1 MPFYYGFDIYYLI
14 LIVPALLFGLW
25 AQSQVNTN
33 FQKYSKI
40 GTMRGM
46 TGAQAAEYILQQN
59 GIYDVEVRHIS
70 GHLSDNFNTKNKT
83 INLSDSVYNSTSIAS
98 IGVAAHEAGHAV
110 QHAVNYKP
118 IRIREM
124 IIPVTQIGSW
134 LYLPIIF
141 VGFLFSSQYLVNLG
155 IILFSTLAIFQLVT
169 LPVEFNASD
178 RAITTLS
185 QSGIL
190 YGEEIDGAKKVL
202 KAAAL
207 TYVAALVSSLAQLL
221 RLIILF
227 GGRRRD

>member
-1 MPFYYGFDIYYLI
+1 MPFFYYFDIYYLI
-14 LIVPALLFGLW
+14 LIVPALIFGLW
-25 AQSQVNTN
+25 AQSQVNSN
-33 FQKYSKI
+33 FSKYSKV

-70 GHLSDNFNTKNKT
+70 GNLTDNFNPRNKT
-83 INLSDSVYNSTSIAS
+83 INLSDSVYNSTSIAA

-134 LYLPIIF
+134 LYLPVIF
-141 VGFLFSSQYLVNLG
+141 IGFIFSSQYLVNLG
-155 IILFSTLAIFQLVT
+155 ILLFATLAIFQLVT

-178 RAITTLS
+178 RAITTLAN
-185 QSGIL
+185 SGIL
-190 YGEEIDGAKKVL
+190 YGEEINGAKKVL

-221 RLIILF
+221 RLILIF

>member
-1 MPFYYGFDIYYLI
+1 MFYGFDIYYFI
-14 LIVPALLFGLW
+14 LIIPALLFGLW

-33 FQKYSKI
+33 FQKYSQI

-59 GIYDVEVRHIS
+59 GIYDVQIRHVS
-70 GHLSDNFNTKNKT
+70 GHLSDNFNPRNKT
-83 INLSDSVYNSTSIAS
+83 INLSDSVYNSTSIAA
-98 IGVAAHEAGHAV
+98 IGVATHEAGHAV
-110 QHAVNYKP
+110 QHAVNYAP

-134 LYLPIIF
+134 LYLPIIM
-141 VGFLFSSQYLVNLG
+141 VGFLFSSQTLVNVG
-155 IILFSTLAIFQLVT
+155 ILLFSTLAIFQLVT
-169 LPVEFNASD
+169 LPVEFDASG
-178 RAITTLS
+178 RAIRTLES
-185 QSGIL
+185 SGIL
-190 YGEEIDGAKKVL
+190 YGEEITGAKKVL

-221 RLIILF
+221 RLILIF

>member
-1 MPFYYGFDIYYLI
+1 MFYGFDIYYFI
-14 LIVPALLFGLW
+14 LIIPALLFGLW

-33 FQKYSKI
+33 FQKYSQI

-59 GIYDVEVRHIS
+59 GIYDVQIRHVS
-70 GHLSDNFNTKNKT
+70 GHLSDNFNPRNKT
-83 INLSDSVYNSTSIAS
+83 INLSDSVYNSTSIAA

-110 QHAVNYKP
+110 QHAVNYAP
-118 IRIREM
+118 IKIREM

-134 LYLPIIF
+134 LYLPIIM
-141 VGFLFSSQYLVNLG
+141 VGFLFSSQALVNVG
-155 IILFSTLAIFQLVT
+155 ILLFSTLAIFQLVT
-169 LPVEFNASD
+169 LPVEFDASG
-178 RAITTLS
+178 RAIRTLES
-185 QSGIL
+185 SGIL
-190 YGEEIDGAKKVL
+190 YGEEITGAKKVL

-221 RLIILF
+221 RLILIF

>member
-1 MPFYYGFDIYYLI
+1 MPFFYYFDIYYLI

-25 AQSQVNTN
+25 AQSQVNSN
-33 FQKYSKI
+33 FSKYSKV

-70 GHLSDNFNTKNKT
+70 GNLTDNFNPRNKT
-83 INLSDSVYNSTSIAS
+83 INLSDSVYNSTSIAA

-124 IIPVTQIGSW
+124 IIPVTQMGSW
-134 LYLPIIF
+134 LYLPVIF
-141 VGFLFSSQYLVNLG
+141 IGFLFSSQYLVNLG
-155 IILFSTLAIFQLVT
+155 ILLFATLAIFQLVT

-178 RAITTLS
+178 RAITTLAN
-185 QSGIL
+185 SGIL
-190 YGEEIDGAKKVL
+190 YGEEITGAKKVL

-221 RLIILF
+221 RLILIF

>member
-1 MPFYYGFDIYYLI
+1 MFYGFDIYYFI
-14 LIVPALLFGLW
+14 LIIPALLFGLW

-33 FQKYSKI
+33 FQKYSQI

-59 GIYDVEVRHIS
+59 GIYDVQIRHVS
-70 GHLSDNFNTKNKT
+70 GHLSDNFNPRNKT
-83 INLSDSVYNSTSIAS
+83 VNLSDSVYNSTSIAA

-110 QHAVNYKP
+110 QHAVNYAP

-134 LYLPIIF
+134 LYLPIIM
-141 VGFLFSSQYLVNLG
+141 VGFLFSSQALVNVG
-155 IILFSTLAIFQLVT
+155 ILLFSTLAIFQLVT
-169 LPVEFNASD
+169 LPVEFDASG
-178 RAITTLS
+178 RAIRTLES
-185 QSGIL
+185 SGIL
-190 YGEEIDGAKKVL
+190 YGEEITGAKKVL

-221 RLIILF
+221 RLILIF

>member
-1 MPFYYGFDIYYLI
+1 MFYGLDIYYFILI
-14 LIVPALLFGLW
+14 LPALLFGLW

-70 GHLSDNFNTKNKT
+70 GHLSDNFNPKNKT
-83 INLSDSVYNSTSIAS
+83 INLSDSVYNSTSIAA

>member
-1 MPFYYGFDIYYLI
+1 MFYGFDIYYFI
-14 LIVPALLFGLW
+14 LIIPALLFGLW

-33 FQKYSKI
+33 FQKYSQI

-59 GIYDVEVRHIS
+59 GIYDVQIRHVS
-70 GHLSDNFNTKNKT
+70 GHLSDNFNPRNKT
-83 INLSDSVYNSTSIAS
+83 VNLSDSVYNSTSIAA

-110 QHAVNYKP
+110 QHAVNYAP

-134 LYLPIIF
+134 LYLPIIM
-141 VGFLFSSQYLVNLG
+141 VGFLFSSQTLVNVG
-155 IILFSTLAIFQLVT
+155 ILLFSTLAIFQLVT
-169 LPVEFNASD
+169 LPVEFDASG
-178 RAITTLS
+178 RAIRTLES
-185 QSGIL
+185 SGIL
-190 YGEEIDGAKKVL
+190 YGEEITGAKKVL

-221 RLIILF
+221 RLILIF

>member
-1 MPFYYGFDIYYLI
+1 MFYGFDIYYFI
-14 LIVPALLFGLW
+14 LIIPALLFGLW

-33 FQKYSKI
+33 FQKYSQI

-59 GIYDVEVRHIS
+59 GIYDVQIRHVS
-70 GHLSDNFNTKNKT
+70 GHLSDNFNPRNKT
-83 INLSDSVYNSTSIAS
+83 INLSDSVYNSTSIAA

-110 QHAVNYKP
+110 QHAVNYAP

-134 LYLPIIF
+134 LYLPIIM
-141 VGFLFSSQYLVNLG
+141 VGFLFSSQALVNVG
-155 IILFSTLAIFQLVT
+155 ILLFSTLAIFQLVT
-169 LPVEFNASD
+169 LPVEFDASG
-178 RAITTLS
+178 RAIRTLES
-185 QSGIL
+185 SGIL
-190 YGEEIDGAKKVL
+190 YGEEITGAKKVL

-221 RLIILF
+221 RLILIF

>member
-25 AQSQVNTN
+25 AQSQVNIN

-70 GHLSDNFNTKNKT
+70 GHLSDNFNPRNKT
-83 INLSDSVYNSTSIAS
+83 INLSDSVYNSTSIAA

-155 IILFSTLAIFQLVT
+155 IILFSTLAVFQLVT

>member
-1 MPFYYGFDIYYLI
+1 MFYGFDIYYFI
-14 LIVPALLFGLW
+14 LIIPALLFGLW

-33 FQKYSKI
+33 FQKYSQI

-59 GIYDVEVRHIS
+59 GIYDVQIRHVS
-70 GHLSDNFNTKNKT
+70 GHLSDNFNPRNKT
-83 INLSDSVYNSTSIAS
+83 INLSDSVYNSTSIAA

-110 QHAVNYKP
+110 QHAVNYAP

-134 LYLPIIF
+134 LYLPIIM
-141 VGFLFSSQYLVNLG
+141 VGFLFSSQALVNVG
-155 IILFSTLAIFQLVT
+155 IFLFSTLAIFQLVT
-169 LPVEFNASD
+169 LPVEFDASG
-178 RAITTLS
+178 RAIRTLES
-185 QSGIL
+185 SGIL
-190 YGEEIDGAKKVL
+190 YGEEITGAKRVL

-221 RLIILF
+221 RLILIF

>member
-1 MPFYYGFDIYYLI
+1 MPFYYGFDISYFI
-14 LIVPALLFGLW
+14 LIIPALLFGLW

-33 FQKYSKI
+33 FNKYSKVR
-40 GTMRGM
+40 TMRGM

-70 GHLSDNFNTKNKT
+70 GNLTDNFNPRNKT
-83 INLSDSVYNSTSIAS
+83 INLSDSVYNSTSIAAV
-98 IGVAAHEAGHAV
+98 GVAAHEAGHAV

-134 LYLPIIF
+134 LYLPIIL
-141 VGFLFSSQYLVNLG
+141 VGFIFSSQYIVNLG
-155 IILFSTLAIFQLVT
+155 IILFSFLAIFQLVT

-178 RAITTLS
+178 RAIKTLEG
-185 QSGIL
+185 SGIL
-190 YGEEIDGAKKVL
+190 YGEEITGAKRVL
-202 KAAAL
+202 RAAAL
-207 TYVAALVSSLAQLL
+207 TYVAALVSSIAQLL
-221 RLIILF
+221 RLILIF

>member
-1 MPFYYGFDIYYLI
+1 MFYGFDIYYFI
-14 LIVPALLFGLW
+14 LIIPALLFGLW
-25 AQSQVNTN
+25 AQNQVNTN
-33 FQKYSKI
+33 YTKYSNI
-40 GTMRGM
+40 RTMRGM
-46 TGAQAAEYILQQN
+46 TGAEAAEYILRQN
-59 GIYDVEVRHIS
+59 GIYNVAIHQIS
-70 GHLSDNFNTKNKT
+70 GHLSDNFNPKNNV
-83 INLSDSVYNSTSIAS
+83 ISLSEGVYNSTSIAA

-134 LYLPIIF
+134 LYLPIIMI
-141 VGFLFSSQYLVNLG
+141 GFIFSSQGLVNLG
-155 IILFSTLAIFQLVT
+155 IILFSTLAIFQLAT

-178 RAITTLS
+178 RAIKTLS

-190 YGEEIDGAKKVL
+190 YGEEITGAKRVL

-221 RLIILF
+221 RLILIF

>member
-1 MPFYYGFDIYYLI
+1 MFYGFDIYYFI
-14 LIVPALLFGLW
+14 LIIPALLFGLW

-59 GIYDVEVRHIS
+59 GIYDVQIRHVS
-70 GHLSDNFNTKNKT
+70 GHHSDNFNPRNKT
-83 INLSDSVYNSTSIAS
+83 INLSDSVYNSTSIAA

-110 QHAVNYKP
+110 QHAVNYAP

-134 LYLPIIF
+134 LYLPIIM
-141 VGFLFSSQYLVNLG
+141 VGFLVSSQTLVNVG
-155 IILFSTLAIFQLVT
+155 ILLFSTLAIFQFVT
-169 LPVEFNASD
+169 LPVEFDASG
-178 RAITTLS
+178 RAIRTLES
-185 QSGIL
+185 SGIL
-190 YGEEIDGAKKVL
+190 YGEEITGAKKVL

-221 RLIILF
+221 RLILIF

>member
-1 MPFYYGFDIYYLI
+1 MFYGFDIYYFI
-14 LIVPALLFGLW
+14 LIIPALLFGLW

-70 GHLSDNFNTKNKT
+70 GHLSDNFNPKNKT
-83 INLSDSVYNSTSIAS
+83 INLSDSVYNSTSIAA

-221 RLIILF
+221 RLILIF

>member
-1 MPFYYGFDIYYLI
+1 MFYGFDIYYFILI
-14 LIVPALLFGLW
+14 LPALLFGLW
-25 AQSQVNTN
+25 AQSQVNNN
-33 FQKYSKI
+33 FAKYSKI

-59 GIYDVEVRHIS
+59 GIYDVQVRRIS
-70 GHLSDNFNTKNKT
+70 GHLSDNFNPRNKT
-83 INLSDSVYNSTSIAS
+83 INLSDSVYGSTSIAA

-134 LYLPIIF
+134 LYLPIILI
-141 VGFLFSSQYLVNLG
+141 GFFLSSQYLVNLG
-155 IILFSTLAIFQLVT
+155 IILFSTLAIFQLAT

-178 RAITTLS
+178 RAITTLA

-190 YGEEIDGAKKVL
+190 YGEEINGAKKVL

-221 RLIILF
+221 RLILIF

>member
-1 MPFYYGFDIYYLI
+1 MFYGFDIYYFILI
-14 LIVPALLFGLW
+14 LPALLFGLW

-59 GIYDVEVRHIS
+59 GIYDVSIYHVS
-70 GHLSDNFNTKNKT
+70 GHLSDNFNPRNKT
-83 INLSDSVYNSTSIAS
+83 INLSDSVYNSTSIAA

-124 IIPVTQIGSW
+124 VIPVTQIGSW
-134 LYLPIIF
+134 LYLPILLIG
-141 VGFLFSSQYLVNLG
+141 VFLSSQSLINIG
-155 IILFSTLAIFQLVT
+155 ILLFSTLAIFQLVT
-169 LPVEFNASD
+169 LPVEFDASD
-178 RAITTLS
+178 RAIKTLS

-190 YGEEIDGAKKVL
+190 QGEEITGAKRVL

-221 RLIILF
+221 RLVLLF

>member
-1 MPFYYGFDIYYLI
+1 MFYGFDIYYFI
-14 LIVPALLFGLW
+14 LIIPALLFGLW

-33 FQKYSKI
+33 FQKYSQI

-46 TGAQAAEYILQQN
+46 TGAQAAEYILRQN
-59 GIYDVEVRHIS
+59 GIYDVQIRHVS
-70 GHLSDNFNTKNKT
+70 GHLSDNFNPRNKT
-83 INLSDSVYNSTSIAS
+83 INLSDSVYNSTSIAA

-110 QHAVNYKP
+110 QHAVNYAP

-134 LYLPIIF
+134 LYLPIIM
-141 VGFLFSSQYLVNLG
+141 VGFLFSSQALVNVG
-155 IILFSTLAIFQLVT
+155 ILLFSTLAIFQLVT
-169 LPVEFNASD
+169 LPVEFDASG
-178 RAITTLS
+178 RAIKTLES
-185 QSGIL
+185 SGIL
-190 YGEEIDGAKKVL
+190 YGEEITGAKKVL

-221 RLIILF
+221 RLILIF

>member
-1 MPFYYGFDIYYLI
+1 MFYGFDIYYFI
-14 LIVPALLFGLW
+14 LIIPALLFGLW
-25 AQSQVNTN
+25 AQNQVNNN
-33 FQKYSKI
+33 FSKYSKI

-59 GIYDVEVRHIS
+59 GVYNVSVNRIS
-70 GHLSDNFNTKNKT
+70 GHLTDNFNPKT
-83 INLSDSVYNSTSIAS
+83 NVISLSESVYNSTSIAA

-124 IIPVTQIGSW
+124 VIPVTQIGSW
-134 LYLPIIF
+134 LYLPILLIG
-141 VGFLFSSQYLVNLG
+141 VFLSSQGLVNLG
-155 IILFSTLAIFQLVT
+155 ILLFSTMAIFQLAT
-169 LPVEFNASD
+169 LPVEFDASN

-190 YGEEIDGAKKVL
+190 QGNEITGAKKVL

-221 RLIILF
+221 RLILIF